1 MCATVLQT
9 FRDSSGTLEEHT
21 LEPRDFA
28 KRGVDGRA
36 FLALATLAK
45 KYQSPEIQST
55 EFSNPESEDDWAN
68 QTTTQHETRSRSN
81 GTTERRCRGT
91 QNGSRN

>member
-28 KRGVDGRA
+28 KRGVDERA
-36 FLALATLAK
+36 FLALATLALEC
-45 KYQSPEIQST
+45 QSPDIQST

-68 QTTTQHETRSRSN
+68 QTTTQHETRSSRYGS
-81 GTTERRCRGT
+81 TARRRRGR
-91 QNGSRN
+91 QNDSTY